1 MHEAFVIDSLTRNSN
16 KMAPTQQCIIHGG
29 KRLEGRVQI
38 YGAKNSALP
47 VIVAALMT
55 SSPNNGSIHEL
66 LNVPDI
72 SDVRSLLRLLSAMGC
87 QCSFSPEK
95 KGYLHINSENIHSFS
110 TNFSPPSLLSHN
122 SDEFDMIARKIR
134 GSVLLLGPM
143 LARFG
148 AVRLPLPGGCSI
160 GDRPVDLFLKSL
172 NALGANLSIDY
183 ETECIV
189 GSCKRLVGTT
199 FRFETV
205 SVCATEAVVMAA
217 VVAKGQTVI
226 HNAAREPDV
235 VELVRFLK
243 TLGARIEGEG
253 TSTITIKE
261 ALTPLRS
268 GKETFAIRGDRIEAG
283 TYLFA
288 AAATGGDVL
297 VDGVIPS
304 DLGEVLKVLEAMG
317 CEVSVAKNSIRL
329 RRFGDMKPVSIRT
342 EPFPGFPTDLQALLS
357 VCCTQAAGTSKI
369 QELIFLGRTGHISQ
383 IQKLGGSINI
393 SKIDED
399 LESSRYLNE
408 TGDATTIKI
417 EGPSLLRGKTVGS
430 TDLRCAASLVV
441 AGLVAKGETMVQDLH
456 FLDRGYANIVE
467 KLRLLGADI
476 RRATVLPSGM
486 RVLCDEPLS
495 DRTTLRVG
503 GNAKFFLSVKD
514 RSELATGLAWAQEQD
529 LNIFVLGG
537 GSNVVVDDAGFNGLV
552 IEMIDS
558 SLKVLEESETDVL
571 IEVGA
576 GHNWDQFVSAAV
588 NMGLSGVEYLSGIP
602 GTVGA
607 SPIQNIGAYGQEV
620 AQIIEAVNVM
630 DRKDRTIKTLTK
642 EECMFAYRSSNF
654 KTIWLH
660 RYVIVSVK
668 FRLERQQS
676 IDHFGQGEYSRK
688 QVLWRLRDKG
698 EGFSLPTIRNAVLEI
713 RGEKSMILCEDDP
726 NSRSVG
732 SFFMNPILL
741 ETEYLKVCE
750 SLSNL
755 GIDGT
760 TMPAKIVHQ
769 TNDTSCSNGVDE
781 PHVQISAAWLIEKAG
796 FNRGYEDEQFP
807 GVALSSRHCL
817 ALITKESAGASAT
830 SLVGFADFIRARVE
844 KLFGVFLKMEP
855 TVLRSDMTVVSGED
869 ICSLREG
876 GKVENG
882 ESDLDDTKSTS
893 LSKSSSISSIS
904 LSGAG
909 GEVSS
914 SHYLVFA

>member
-1 MHEAFVIDSLTRNSN
+1 
-16 KMAPTQQCIIHGG
+16 
-29 KRLEGRVQI
+29 
-38 YGAKNSALP
+38 
-47 VIVAALMT
+47 
-55 SSPNNGSIHEL
+55 
-66 LNVPDI
+66 
-72 SDVRSLLRLLSAMGC
+72 
-87 QCSFSPEK
+87 
-95 KGYLHINSENIHSFS
+95 
-110 TNFSPPSLLSHN
+110 
-122 SDEFDMIARKIR
+122 
-134 GSVLLLGPM
+134 
-143 LARFG
+143 
-148 AVRLPLPGGCSI
+148 
-160 GDRPVDLFLKSL
+160 
-172 NALGANLSIDY
+172 
-183 ETECIV
+183 
-189 GSCKRLVGTT
+189 
-199 FRFETV
+199 
-205 SVCATEAVVMAA
+205 MAA

-317 CEVSVAKNSIRL
+317 CEMSVAKNSIRL

-393 SKIDED
+393 SKIDKD
-399 LESSRYLNE
+399 LESSK
-408 TGDATTIKI
+408 GDATTIKI

-430 TDLRCAASLVV
+430 TDLRCAASLVLVV

-467 KLRLLGADI
+467 KFRLLGADI
-476 RRATVLPSGM
+476 RRATILPSGM

-503 GNAKFFLSVKD
+503 GNAKFFLSVND

-552 IEMIDS
+552 IEMTDS

-620 AQIIEAVNVM
+620 AQIIEGVNVM

-660 RYVIVSVK
+660 RFVIVSVE

-676 IDHFGQGEYSRK
+676 IDHFGQGKYSRK

-698 EGFSLPTIRNAVLEI
+698 EGFSLTTIRNAVLEI
-713 RGEKSMILCEDDP
+713 RGEKSMILSEDDP

-741 ETEYLKVCE
+741 ETVYLKVCE

-760 TMPAKIVHQ
+760 NMPAKIVHQ
-769 TNDTSCSNGVDE
+769 TNDTSCSNGDDE

-796 FNRGYEDEQFP
+796 FYRGYEDEQFP

-855 TVLRSDMTVVSGED
+855 TVLRSDITVVSGED
-869 ICSLREG
+869 SCSLREG
-876 GKVENG
+876 GNIGGKVESG

-909 GEVSS
+909 EVSS
-914 SHYLVFA
+914 SHYLVFGVKNELS

>member
-1 MHEAFVIDSLTRNSN
+1 MT
-16 KMAPTQQCIIHGG
+16 PTEQCIIHGG
-29 KRLEGRVQI
+29 TRLEGRVQI

-66 LNVPDI
+66 QNVPDI

-87 QCSFSPEK
+87 
-95 KGYLHINSENIHSFS
+95 H
-110 TNFSPPSLLSHN
+110 PPSLLSHN

-189 GSCKRLVGTT
+189 GSCKQLVGTT
-199 FRFETV
+199 FRFETY
-205 SVCATEAVVMAA
+205 
-217 VVAKGQTVI
+217 
-226 HNAAREPDV
+226 
-235 VELVRFLK
+235 
-243 TLGARIEGEG
+243 LGGRIEGEG

-288 AAATGGDVL
+288 AAATGGDVV

-317 CEVSVAKNSIRL
+317 CEMSVAKIPYVYVVLLPGPQDPRIDLSWPHRAYFTDPEA
-329 RRFGDMKPVSIRT
+329 RRIH
-342 EPFPGFPTDLQALLS
+342 QY
-357 VCCTQAAGTSKI
+357 I
-369 QELIFLGRTGHISQ
+369 
-383 IQKLGGSINI
+383 
-393 SKIDED
+393 KIDKD
-399 LESSRYLNE
+399 LEPSRYLSE
-408 TGDATTIKI
+408 KGDATTIEI

-467 KLRLLGADI
+467 KFRLLGADI
-476 RRATVLPSGM
+476 RRATILPSGM

-503 GNAKFFLSVKD
+503 GNAKFFLSVND

-552 IEMIDS
+552 IEMTDS
-558 SLKVLEESETDVL
+558 SLKVLEESDNDVL

-620 AQIIEAVNVM
+620 AQIIEGVNVM

-660 RYVIVSVK
+660 RYVIVSVEC
-668 FRLERQQS
+668 RLERQQS
-676 IDHFGQGEYSRK
+676 IDDFGQGEYSRK
-688 QVLWRLRDKG
+688 QVLRRLRDKG
-698 EGFSLPTIRNAVLEI
+698 EGFSLTTIRNAALEI

-741 ETEYLKVCE
+741 ETVYLKVCE

-760 TMPAKIVHQ
+760 NMPAKIVHQ

-796 FNRGYEDEQFP
+796 FYRGYEDEQFP

-855 TVLRSDMTVVSGED
+855 TVLRSDITVVSGED
-869 ICSLREG
+869 SCSLREG
-876 GKVENG
+876 GNIGGKVESG

-914 SHYLVFA
+914 SHYLVFGVKNELS

>member
-1 MHEAFVIDSLTRNSN
+1 M
-16 KMAPTQQCIIHGG
+16 
-29 KRLEGRVQI
+29 RLEQI
-38 YGAKNSALP
+38 FLSTTKLSVSLVPA
-47 VIVAALMT
+47 
-55 SSPNNGSIHEL
+55 NN
-66 LNVPDI
+66 
-72 SDVRSLLRLLSAMGC
+72 
-87 QCSFSPEK
+87 
-95 KGYLHINSENIHSFS
+95 
-110 TNFSPPSLLSHN
+110 
-122 SDEFDMIARKIR
+122 
-134 GSVLLLGPM
+134 LLGRHFDSRRYQSAE
-143 LARFG
+143 LR
-148 AVRLPLPGGCSI
+148 RS
-160 GDRPVDLFLKSL
+160 
-172 NALGANLSIDY
+172 
-183 ETECIV
+183 
-189 GSCKRLVGTT
+189 
-199 FRFETV
+199 
-205 SVCATEAVVMAA
+205 AA

-235 VELVRFLK
+235 VELIRFLK

-268 GKETFAIRGDRIEAG
+268 GKEAFAIRGDRIEAG

-317 CEVSVAKNSIRL
+317 CEMSVAKNSIRL

-357 VCCTQAAGTSKI
+357 VWCTQAAGTSKI
-369 QELIFLGRTGHISQ
+369 QELIFLGRTGHISK

-393 SKIDED
+393 SKIDKD
-399 LESSRYLNE
+399 LESSK
-408 TGDATTIKI
+408 GDATTIEI

-430 TDLRCAASLVV
+430 TDLRCAASLVLVV

-467 KLRLLGADI
+467 KFRLLGADI
-476 RRATVLPSGM
+476 RRATILPSGM

-503 GNAKFFLSVKD
+503 GNAKFFLSVND

-552 IEMIDS
+552 IEMTDS

-642 EECMFAYRSSNF
+642 EKCMFAYRSSNF

-660 RYVIVSVK
+660 RFVIVSVE

-676 IDHFGQGEYSRK
+676 IDHFGQGKYSRK

-698 EGFSLPTIRNAVLEI
+698 EGFSLTTIRNAVLEI
-713 RGEKSMILCEDDP
+713 RGEKSMILSEDDP

-741 ETEYLKVCE
+741 ETVYLKVCE

-760 TMPAKIVHQ
+760 NMPAKIVHQ
-769 TNDTSCSNGVDE
+769 TNDTSCSNGDDE

-796 FNRGYEDEQFP
+796 FYRGYEDEQFP

-855 TVLRSDMTVVSGED
+855 TVLRSDITVVSGED
-869 ICSLREG
+869 SCSLREG
-876 GKVENG
+876 GNIGGKVESG

-914 SHYLVFA
+914 SHHLVFGVKNELS